1 MTQFTSQFA
10 IINKI
15 KHIVSRTGN
24 LFRSEKNVGITE
36 AIARK
41 IQKSAYD
48 AVTQE
53 EKDSFTPPY
62 MSIAEQLQSKNDQI
76 FRGAVFYL
84 HNIAI
89 NDGKSTEEIKEI
101 LEKTIENRNLTPQ
114 QTEYVKNKIA
124 DIKSFARKRK
134 ALSAENQKG
143 ELRQEYKD

>member
-1 MTQFTSQFA
+1 MTQFTPQFA

-15 KHIVSRTGN
+15 KEIVSRTGN
-24 LFRSEKNVGITE
+24 LFRNEKNVGITE

-48 AVTQE
+48 AMIQE

-62 MSIAEQLQSKNDQI
+62 LSIAEQLQSKNDQI

-89 NDGKSTEEIKEI
+89 NEAKNTEEIKGI
-101 LEKTIENRNLTPQ
+101 LEKALATNKLTPQ
-114 QTEYVKNKIA
+114 QADYVKNKLA
-124 DIKSFARKRK
+124 DIKSFMAKRK

-143 ELRQEYKD
+143 EKTNK

>member
-15 KHIVSRTGN
+15 KEIVSRTGN
-24 LFRSEKNVGITE
+24 LFRNEKNVGITE

-48 AVTQE
+48 AMIQE

-62 MSIAEQLQSKNDQI
+62 LSIAEQLQSKNDQI

-84 HNIAI
+84 HNIAV
-89 NDGKSTEEIKEI
+89 NEAKNTEEIKGI
-101 LEKTIENRNLTPQ
+101 LEKALATNKLTPQ
-114 QTEYVKNKIA
+114 QADYVKNKLA
-124 DIKSFARKRK
+124 DIKSFMAKRK
-134 ALSAENQKG
+134 ALSAESQKG
-143 ELRQEYKD
+143 EKTNK

>member
-1 MTQFTSQFA
+1 MSQLSSQFA

-15 KHIVSRTGN
+15 KSIVSRTGN

-48 AVTQE
+48 AMTAE
-53 EKDSFTPPY
+53 EKDSYTPPY
-62 MSIAEQLQSKNDQI
+62 ISIAEQLQSKNDQI

-89 NDGKSTEEIKEI
+89 NEPKNAKEIKEI
-101 LEKTIENRNLTPQ
+101 LEKTLSANKLTPQ
-114 QTEYVKNKIA
+114 QMDYVKNKIA
-124 DIKSFARKRK
+124 NIKNFERKRK
-134 ALSAENQKG
+134 ALLAEDQKG
-143 ELRQEYKD
+143 KD

>member
-1 MTQFTSQFA
+1 MTQFTPQFA

-15 KHIVSRTGN
+15 KEIVSRTGN
-24 LFRSEKNVGITE
+24 LFRNEKNVGITE

-48 AVTQE
+48 AMIQE

-62 MSIAEQLQSKNDQI
+62 LSIAEQLQSKNDQI

-89 NDGKSTEEIKEI
+89 NEAKNTEEIKGI
-101 LEKTIENRNLTPQ
+101 LEKALATNKLTPQ
-114 QTEYVKNKIA
+114 QTDYVKNKLA
-124 DIKSFARKRK
+124 DIKSFMAKRK

-143 ELRQEYKD
+143 EKTNK